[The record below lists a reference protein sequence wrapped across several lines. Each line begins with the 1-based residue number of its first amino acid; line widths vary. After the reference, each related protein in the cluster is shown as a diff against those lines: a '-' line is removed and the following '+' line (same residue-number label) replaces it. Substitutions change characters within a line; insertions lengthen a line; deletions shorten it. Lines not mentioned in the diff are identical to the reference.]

1 MNIELLEQALENE
14 DNYNIAKTTS
24 QEIKNK
30 KNDILQKLQLNKDNI
45 KLYHKK
51 LRDYIYVE
59 TIKDL
64 KYGATI
70 RWINLKQFE
79 NIKITNGGILCD
91 IKANNNGIS
100 LVIKLYNNHF
110 INVIFN
116 ENLIFQLLNQEEK
129 LILKALTLLSK

>member
-14 DNYNIAKTTS
+14 NNYNIAKKII

-64 KYGATI
+64 KYGANI

-129 LILKALTLLSK
+129 VILKAFTLLSK

>member
-1 MNIELLEQALENE
+1 MNIELLEQALVNE

-64 KYGATI
+64 KYGANI

-79 NIKITNGGILCD
+79 NIKITNGGILCH

-129 LILKALTLLSK
+129 VILKAFTLLSK

>member
-14 DNYNIAKTTS
+14 DNYNIAKITS
-24 QEIKNK
+24 QEIKNI
-30 KNDILQKLQLNKDNI
+30 KNDILQKLQLNKYNI

-51 LRDYIYVE
+51 LRDYIYIE

-64 KYGATI
+64 KYGANI

-79 NIKITNGGILCD
+79 NIKITNGGILCH
-91 IKANNNGIS
+91 IKANNKGIS

-129 LILKALTLLSK
+129 VILKAFTLLSK

>member
-24 QEIKNK
+24 QEIKNN

-51 LRDYIYVE
+51 LRDYMYIE
-59 TIKDL
+59 TIEDL
-64 KYGATI
+64 KYGANI

-91 IKANNNGIS
+91 IKPNNNGIS
-100 LVIKLYNNHF
+100 LVIKLYNNYF
-110 INVIFN
+110 INVNFN

-129 LILKALTLLSK
+129 VILKAISLLSK

>member
-24 QEIKNK
+24 QEIKNN

-51 LRDYIYVE
+51 LRDYMYIE

-64 KYGATI
+64 KYGANI

-91 IKANNNGIS
+91 IKPNNNGIS
-100 LVIKLYNNHF
+100 LVIKLYNNYF
-110 INVIFN
+110 INVNFN

-129 LILKALTLLSK
+129 IILKAFTLLSK

>member
-24 QEIKNK
+24 QEIKNN

-51 LRDYIYVE
+51 LRDYMYIE

-64 KYGATI
+64 KYGANI

-91 IKANNNGIS
+91 IKPNNNGIS
-100 LVIKLYNNHF
+100 LVIKLYNNFF
-110 INVIFN
+110 INVNFN

-129 LILKALTLLSK
+129 VILKAISLLSK

>member
-51 LRDYIYVE
+51 LRDYMYIE

-64 KYGATI
+64 KYGANI

-91 IKANNNGIS
+91 IKPNNNGIS
-100 LVIKLYNNHF
+100 LVIKLYNNYF
-110 INVIFN
+110 INVNFN

-129 LILKALTLLSK
+129 VILKAISLLSK

>member
-24 QEIKNK
+24 QEIKNN

-51 LRDYIYVE
+51 LRDYMYIE

-64 KYGATI
+64 KYGANI

-91 IKANNNGIS
+91 IKPNNNGIS
-100 LVIKLYNNHF
+100 LVIKLYNNYF
-110 INVIFN
+110 INVNFN

-129 LILKALTLLSK
+129 VILKAISLLSK

>member
-24 QEIKNK
+24 QEIKNN

-51 LRDYIYVE
+51 LRDYMYIE

-64 KYGATI
+64 KYGANI

-91 IKANNNGIS
+91 IKPNNNGIS
-100 LVIKLYNNHF
+100 LVIKLYNNYF
-110 INVIFN
+110 INVNFN

-129 LILKALTLLSK
+129 VI